1 MKLLLPNHQSLIT
14 QNMKLNAHFYLL
26 NDDFSPEYAEANFN
40 GKESENNPR
49 YEWEDELDVNEVKNV
64 EIIRKGEYPLRG
76 EIESGAFEYILP
88 NMFLV
93 ALEMENGQQG
103 AFAVSESILDSYT
116 FQGDKLEVFLKDYEP
131 MSNPIPGV
139 YIASKEFPKE
149 LIRE

>member
-1 MKLLLPNHQSLIT
+1 
-14 QNMKLNAHFYLL
+14 MKLNAHFYLL

-40 GKESENNPR
+40 GQESENNPL
-49 YEWEDELDVNEVKNV
+49 YEWEDELDVNDVKNI

-76 EIESGAFEYILP
+76 EFESGPFEFNLP

-93 ALEMENGQQG
+93 VLELENGQQG
-103 AFAVSESILDSYT
+103 AFAVSESILDSYKHE
-116 FQGDKLEVFLKDYEP
+116 GNRLDVFLKDYEP

-139 YIASKEFPKE
+139 YIAAKEFPKE

>member
-1 MKLLLPNHQSLIT
+1 
-14 QNMKLNAHFYLL
+14 
-26 NDDFSPEYAEANFN
+26 
-40 GKESENNPR
+40 
-49 YEWEDELDVNEVKNV
+49 
-64 EIIRKGEYPLRG
+64 
-76 EIESGAFEYILP
+76 
-88 NMFLV
+88 MFLV

>member
-1 MKLLLPNHQSLIT
+1 
-14 QNMKLNAHFYLL
+14 MKLNAHFYQL

-64 EIIRKGEYPLRG
+64 DIIRKGEYPLRG
-76 EIESGAFEYILP
+76 EIESGPFEYILP

>member
-1 MKLLLPNHQSLIT
+1 MPNAQCLMP
-14 QNMKLNAHFYLL
+14 NYMKLNAHFYLL

-40 GKESENNPR
+40 GQESENNPL
-49 YEWEDELDVNEVKNV
+49 YEWEDELDVNDVKNI

-76 EIESGAFEYILP
+76 EFESGSFEFNLP

-93 ALEMENGQQG
+93 VLELENGQQG
-103 AFAVSESILDSYT
+103 AFAVSESILDSYKHE
-116 FQGDKLEVFLKDYEP
+116 GNRLEVFLKDYEP

-139 YIASKEFPKE
+139 YIAAKEFPKE